1 MERKNGF
8 RYALLVA
15 VGTEKLEAGIWEQ
28 AYLSDCLGVLIWLSL
43 VGSKLKVGAKI
54 REVFSYELSTGH
66 GLL

>member
-8 RYALLVA
+8 RYALLAA

-43 VGSKLKVGAKI
+43 VGSKLEVGTKL
-54 REVFSYELSTGH
+54 REAVSF
-66 GLL
+66 

>member
-43 VGSKLKVGAKI
+43 VGSKLEVGTKL
-54 REVFSYELSTGH
+54 REAVSF
-66 GLL
+66 